1 MTTKE
6 CDNVRLSA
14 MAIADG
20 EEPPLSSAEVE
31 IHLAHC
37 RTCAAEATQLAETSR
52 LLSTPER
59 RPRNEDLWPLI
70 KRRLDDTGVLQERRS
85 MRLPFLVMGIFLLG
99 YKLTELIPDRHFG
112 FWFKLIPVI
121 AVMLIFVYLRQN
133 PFRINPELRLEV
145 EGIDD

>member
-1 MTTKE
+1 
-6 CDNVRLSA
+6 

-20 EEPPLSSAEVE
+20 EESPLTRAEVE
-31 IHLAHC
+31 IHLAYC
-37 RTCAAEATQLAETSR
+37 RSCAAEVTQLAATGR
-52 LLSTPER
+52 LLETHTR

-70 KRRLDDTGVLQERRS
+70 ERRLGDGKAVRERQS
-85 MRLPFLVMGIFLLG
+85 MRLPFLLMGLFLLG
-99 YKLTELIPDRHFG
+99 YKLLELIPDRHFG

-121 AVMLIFVYLRQN
+121 VVTLGFVYLREN